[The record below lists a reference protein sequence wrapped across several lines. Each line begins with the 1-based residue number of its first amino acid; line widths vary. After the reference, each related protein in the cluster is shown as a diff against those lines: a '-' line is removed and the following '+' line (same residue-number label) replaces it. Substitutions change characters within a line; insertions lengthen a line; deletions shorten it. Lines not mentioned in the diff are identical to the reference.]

1 MKATESKASKKRI
14 SRKKDGG
21 DGSAKTSFSARARRL
36 KEQESKSW
44 EA

>member
-1 MKATESKASKKRI
+1 MKATESKTSKRI

-21 DGSAKTSFSARARRL
+21 DDSAKTSFSARARRL